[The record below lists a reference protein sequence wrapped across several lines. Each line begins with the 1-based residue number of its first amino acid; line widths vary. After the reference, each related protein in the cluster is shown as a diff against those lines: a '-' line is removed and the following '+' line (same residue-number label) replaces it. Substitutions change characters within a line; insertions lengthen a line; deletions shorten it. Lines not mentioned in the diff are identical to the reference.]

1 LVELIVLNIGLQAGI
16 LDQRLF
22 SAFVVMALILTFM
35 TTPLTIALYPPK
47 HRLPHIHAGSAP
59 KKDTEGLAHQPPTGD
74 DEGFKSRFSV
84 ILNKIEHLPA
94 IMTLTQ
100 LLQSSSSSVTLTNSD
115 KSIGETAVA
124 SGKGPSK
131 TVILDVLRLI
141 ELTERTSAVMQS
153 SEADDVMHRDALISI
168 LRTFGF
174 LNSIPV
180 TASLSVVSQESFPS
194 SVASHIREKSS
205 DLVILPW
212 HSAVDEHSTT
222 MDSNPFDGIFGAG
235 KGSAGETG
243 TSAIYSQFIRRVFL
257 TAPTDVALFVDRGL
271 FPIDQTNHGQHILFP
286 FLGGPDDRLALSFV
300 VQLCANPSITATVLR
315 VRKTENHNLT
325 PTDTE
330 ETDIK
335 NPGILAN
342 LTVMSNSGF
351 PDTIYAPADTA
362 NRLESANADSIILS
376 RFTGPNRQTLSAAF
390 ESALARVTFED
401 METPTPLH
409 ALVQKANEERLSLEK
424 SNRHILIVTGRGRR
438 MAMESHHAELGS
450 IIRENQGKG
459 SIRAEVSRTVGDV
472 ATAFMIGTNASVLIM
487 QAALPSIKE

>member
-1 LVELIVLNIGLQAGI
+1 LVELIVLNIGLQANI

-22 SAFVVMALILTFM
+22 SAFVVMALVLTFM

-47 HRLPHIHAGSAP
+47 HRISHVLAGSAP
-59 KKDTEGLAHQPPTGD
+59 KKDTEATSRQPPAHD

-100 LLQSSSSSVTLTNSD
+100 LLQSSSSSVTLTSED
-115 KSIGETAVA
+115 KPVSESAVA
-124 SGKGPSK
+124 SGKRPTK
-131 TVILDVLRLI
+131 TVVLDALRLI

-153 SEADDVMHRDALISI
+153 SEADDIMHRDALISI

-174 LNSIPV
+174 LNSMPV

-212 HSAVDEHSTT
+212 HSAVDEHAATT
-222 MDSNPFDGIFGAG
+222 DHNPFDGIFGAV
-235 KGSAGETG
+235 KAS
-243 TSAIYSQFIRRVFL
+243 TSEKSTSTIYSQFIRRVFL

-271 FPIDQTNHGQHILFP
+271 FPVDQTNRGQHILFP

-315 VRKTENHNLT
+315 VRKTENHNLK
-325 PTDTE
+325 PTDTQE
-330 ETDIK
+330 SDIK

-351 PDTIYAPADTA
+351 PDTIYAAADTA
-362 NRLESANADSIILS
+362 TRLESANADSIILS
-376 RFTGPNRQTLSAAF
+376 RFTGPQRQTLSAAF
-390 ESALARVTFED
+390 ESALTRVTFED

-409 ALVQKANEERLSLEK
+409 ALLQKANEEKLSLEK
-424 SNRHILIVTGRGRR
+424 GGRNLLIVTGRGRR
-438 MAMESHHAELGS
+438 MPTESHHEELRG
-450 IIRENQGKG
+450 IIQENQGKG
-459 SIRAEVSRTVGDV
+459 SVGAEVSRTVGDV
-472 ATAFMIGTNASVLIM
+472 ATAFMIGTNASVLVM